1 MQGQPAHTLAP
12 QCQGGCGKPCSE
24 TRLPPSPRHHHFPRT
39 RFCARGDR
47 GRRNAQLWPCE
58 NLTPD
63 PQDDQPPGTT
73 SLHPQPFSQPET
85 YRCLQSSF
93 RGRRLGWAGGSVG
106 LVGAVGGILP
116 LLHGPGNGRQR
127 GELLPLRQARCG
139 VQALLALQASLILR
153 GCMPERGLEAPQ
165 ENVRAST
172 GRLGE
177 RAYGT

>member
-1 MQGQPAHTLAP
+1 MHNCGPVRTSRPTHKTTSPPA
-12 QCQGGCGKPCSE
+12 Q
-24 TRLPPSPRHHHFPRT
+24 R
-39 RFCARGDR
+39 
-47 GRRNAQLWPCE
+47 
-58 NLTPD
+58 
-63 PQDDQPPGTT
+63 

-85 YRCLQSSF
+85 YRFLQSSF